1 MTRMSQIITISK
13 SASQPIINCIIAN
26 FRVKDIQGALMIQ
39 LTKQT
44 PGMVAQELAQ
54 RVKKR
59 RKEHRLTQAQLAT
72 AAGISLSTYK
82 RFERKGQI
90 SFLPLLWIANE
101 LGCMEEFNELFTNP
115 YYESLED
122 IDRAFA
128 RAAKEARQK
137 AQK

>member
-1 MTRMSQIITISK
+1 
-13 SASQPIINCIIAN
+13 
-26 FRVKDIQGALMIQ
+26 MIQ

-59 RKEHRLTQAQLAT
+59 RREHRLTQAQLAE

-101 LGCMEEFNELFTNP
+101 LGCMEEFNDLFTNP
-115 YYESLED
+115 YYGSLED